1 MLVKLIEFL
10 PVIAFFGTYKF
21 SSDLIVSTAVV
32 VTACVIAT
40 ALEYLI
46 TKKISRMQVFL
57 LAAVLLFGIPTV
69 LLRDPSIIKW
79 KVTVV
84 NLIFAA
90 AIFIFQFLLRKNPF
104 GYLFGQEIPLP
115 ADAWKTMSAG
125 FMVFFVFAA
134 ALNVVIAFFLPQL
147 FGISEET
154 AESLWVDYKS
164 FGNGILNAVF
174 AIILMVY
181 IFRKNP
187 QALEDAVKNRQ
198 VKKKP
203 D

>member
-90 AIFIFQFLLRKNPF
+90 AIFIFQFLLRKNHF

-115 ADAWKTMSAG
+115 PDAWKTMSAG

-198 VKKKP
+198 AKKKP